1 MPVLPGGHGNGSIS
15 VSGGQASFT
24 FSEQN
29 GKPGHH
35 FLSYSDPAHQFSFST
50 KKLSPVTVIG
60 NHAHFTG
67 TAKLGGKHGPTISF
81 TVDVYDNGASN
92 DQFFL
97 SASNG
102 YSAGGTLTSGN
113 IFIH

>member
-15 VSGGQASFT
+15 VSGGQATFD

-29 GKPGHH
+29 NKPHHH

-50 KKLSPVTVIG
+50 KKLSPVTIIG

-67 TAKLGGKHGPTISF
+67 TAKLGGKHGPIITF
-81 TVDVYDNGASN
+81 TVDVYDNGNSN
-92 DQFFL
+92 DQFFIQ
-97 SASNG
+97 ASNG
-102 YSAGGTLTSGN
+102 YSAGGTLTSGG